1 MKNLVTESI
10 ITRLRCA
17 TQLRALFW
25 NVAVASFLFH
35 IWVVITIPLIHI
47 ISYTNNI
54 HEQEHLYESH
64 YGASELQRKGE
75 YWSISQLNETPA
87 TQHTRGIF
95 IMYKWFWRWDS
106 GKWKR
111 KYTTRSQR
119 NGKTMDLGIK
129 RCLSKMLRYVPIP
142 RCNTYAVTNHQ
153 IPLVFIDG
161 QGYRRIYPFL

>member
-1 MKNLVTESI
+1 MKYLITENI

-17 TQLRALFW
+17 TKLRALFW

-47 ISYTNNI
+47 FSYTNNT

-64 YGASELQRKGE
+64 YGASELQRSGW
-75 YWSISQLNETPA
+75 YWSLSYLNDTPA

-95 IMYKWFWRWDS
+95 IMYKWFWRWAS

-111 KYTTRSQR
+111 KCITRSQWDV
-119 NGKTMDLGIK
+119 KTMDLGCK
-129 RCLSKMLRYVPIP
+129 RFLSELLRYVPIP
-142 RCNTYAVTNHQ
+142 RRNTYAATNHQ
-153 IPLVFIDG
+153 IPLAFIGG